1 MTPISE
7 TIKARLKK
15 ANVKFLSTDN
25 ISQFIKEGELD
36 LLQKEVEEKFEGVLE
51 SLVIDTKNDHNTK
64 ETAHRVAKMFL
75 REAFNGRYVPEP
87 KNTEFPNYRKYDDMY
102 IVGPIHINS
111 FCAHHF
117 LPIIGDV
124 WIGVVEPEHLIG
136 LSKFHRLT
144 RWVMERPS
152 IQEESLVMIADLLE
166 KKIKPKGLGVYMI
179 ANHTCVS
186 VRGVKDKD
194 SLMGGSVM
202 RGTFRDNPN
211 IKMEFLNLVNLKGK
225 V

>member
-15 ANVKFLSTDN
+15 ANVQFLSTDN

-36 LLQKEVEEKFEGVLE
+36 LLQNEVEEKFEGVLE

-152 IQEESLVMIADLLE
+152 IQEESLVMIADLL
-166 KKIKPKGLGVYMI
+166 
-179 ANHTCVS
+179 
-186 VRGVKDKD
+186 
-194 SLMGGSVM
+194 
-202 RGTFRDNPN
+202 
-211 IKMEFLNLVNLKGK
+211 
-225 V
+225 